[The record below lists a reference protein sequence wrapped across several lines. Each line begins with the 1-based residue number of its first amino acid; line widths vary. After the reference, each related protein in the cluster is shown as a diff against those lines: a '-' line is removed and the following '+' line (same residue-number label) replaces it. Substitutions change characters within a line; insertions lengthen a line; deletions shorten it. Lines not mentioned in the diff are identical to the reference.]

1 MRFGVVELTTD
12 TVTKT
17 GRNWKRMRDEVE
29 DSSPSRWDN
38 PVLVVLPDRYQR
50 SYNEGEIPE
59 EYIRDNV
66 VAVPHSEWGYGT
78 NYEALVN
85 PNRRRFGLSGVYTP
99 VAPGGYGFMAEEEH
113 DEEQRIRTLRR
124 KIGDETLEP
133 LWTPERLLDFANK
146 RSTFHEN
153 IFQQL
158 RELRESHPS
167 DLPEQERLLYD
178 KLVEQEGKLYE
189 EFNIH

>member
-1 MRFGVVELTTD
+1 
-12 TVTKT
+12 
-17 GRNWKRMRDEVE
+17 
-29 DSSPSRWDN
+29 
-38 PVLVVLPDRYQR
+38 
-50 SYNEGEIPE
+50 
-59 EYIRDNV
+59 
-66 VAVPHSEWGYGT
+66 
-78 NYEALVN
+78 
-85 PNRRRFGLSGVYTP
+85 
-99 VAPGGYGFMAEEEH
+99 MAEEEH